1 MLAARAKSSTISH
14 STADNNDPYIGRF
27 VLQPSLETIRE
38 FKISTSSYSAEYGRS
53 GGAQVNVVTRSGAN
67 DLHGSA
73 YEYLRNRVLDAR
85 NYFDGARRPGY
96 VRNQFGGTL
105 GGPVRQ
111 DRTFFFVNYEALHE
125 RRVFTRLA
133 VVPSPAERAG
143 ILSTTVLDP
152 FTRQPF
158 PDNRIPASR
167 IHPLAARVLELYD
180 RPVAPQLRDGLHN
193 LIARYDHNFGA
204 RDTLT
209 VRYGWGS
216 QNLLE
221 PFAQETTDVPGFGNY
236 SDNSG
241 HNIAV
246 QHQRVWS
253 TSVVQT
259 TRLAYNRS
267 SRNSR
272 PFNNDT
278 NVGAL
283 WGVNW
288 LNVAPRSYGYPT
300 I

>member
-1 MLAARAKSSTISH
+1 M
-14 STADNNDPYIGRF
+14 
-27 VLQPSLETIRE
+27 
-38 FKISTSSYSAEYGRS
+38 
-53 GGAQVNVVTRSGAN
+53 
-67 DLHGSA
+67 
-73 YEYLRNRVLDAR
+73 
-85 NYFDGARRPGY
+85 
-96 VRNQFGGTL
+96 
-105 GGPVRQ
+105 
-111 DRTFFFVNYEALHE
+111 
-125 RRVFTRLA
+125 
-133 VVPSPAERAG
+133 
-143 ILSTTVLDP
+143 
-152 FTRQPF
+152 
-158 PDNRIPASR
+158 
-167 IHPLAARVLELYD
+167 
-180 RPVAPQLRDGLHN
+180 APQLRDGSHN

-221 PFAQETTDVPGFGNY
+221 PLAQETTDVPGFGNY

-253 TSVVQT
+253 ASVVQT

-267 SRNSR
+267 FRNSH
-272 PFNNDT
+272 PFNSDT

-300 I
+300 IKVTGYSQVGDADSLPLETRSGIWQVHEGVSV